1 VRLGIKVGPDDW
13 RDKLTDPREPVHL
26 QIEHAEIYL
35 DLARLDAYEPLF
47 CWLCGRGM
55 PGGLHA
61 STTLAGGVM
70 PNLGS
75 ADPEVRAA
83 SAALLQRTIDVAARE
98 GLAHVVVH
106 PGSCRDWGI
115 REGRT
120 FRTGTPAS
128 PAERDRHLVDALL
141 RLAAYA
147 ADRGVAL
154 LAENMP
160 AYDFAAYD
168 PVDRVHY
175 IDVGFVPYPVLAR
188 AGERGVGLCVD
199 VGHLYA
205 ELSARVPGVDPTPQV
220 MAVTPAL
227 VPHAQLLHLSS
238 VAPPWNGTDS
248 HNGFLDADESLGAIP
263 MRAQLLP
270 WLRLFTGRD
279 LCAVPEP
286 DGGAAVHLDNVRV
299 LHAWMEQLA

>member
-13 RDKLTDPREPVHL
+13 QFKLADPREPIRLH
-26 QIEHAEIYL
+26 IAHAEVYL
-35 DLARLDAYEPLF
+35 DLVRLDAYEPLF
-47 CWLCGRGM
+47 CWLSAGQM
-55 PGGLHA
+55 SSGLHA
-61 STTLAGGVM
+61 STMLSGGVM

-83 SAALLQRTIDVAARE
+83 SAALLERTVDVAAKE
-98 GLAHVVVH
+98 GMAHVVVH

-115 REGRT
+115 RGGRT
-120 FRTGTPAS
+120 FCTGTPAT
-128 PAERDRHLVDALL
+128 PQKRDHHVTDAVL
-141 RLAAYA
+141 RLADYA
-147 ADRGVAL
+147 AARGVAL

-168 PVDRVHY
+168 PIDREHH
-175 IDVGFVPYPVLAR
+175 IDVGFVPYLVLVQL
-188 AGERGVGLCVD
+188 GERGVGLCVD

-205 ELSARVPGVDPTPQV
+205 EMSAQAPGIDPTPQV
-220 MAVTPAL
+220 MAVTRAL
-227 VPHAQLLHLSS
+227 VPYARLLHLST

-248 HNGFLDADESLGAIP
+248 HNGFLDADDALGAIP

-270 WLRLFTGRD
+270 WLHLFAGRD
-279 LCAVPEP
+279 ICAVPEP

-299 LHAWMEQLA
+299 LHAWMEELA

>member
-1 VRLGIKVGPDDW
+1 VRLGIKVGPGDW
-13 RDKLTDPREPVHL
+13 QDKLADPREPVHL
-26 QIEHAEIYL
+26 QIEHAEVYL
-35 DLARLDAYEPLF
+35 DLARLAAYEPLF
-47 CWLCGRGM
+47 CWLSGRGM

-61 STTLAGGVM
+61 STMLPGGVM

-75 ADPEVRAA
+75 ADAELRVA
-83 SAALLQRTIDVAARE
+83 SVSHLERTIDVAAE
-98 GLAHVVVH
+98 AGMVYVVVH

-120 FRTGTPAS
+120 FCTGVPAS
-128 PAERDRHLVDALL
+128 PTERDQRIVDALL

-147 ADRGVAL
+147 RSRGVAL

-175 IDVGFVPYPVLAR
+175 IDVGFVPYPVLVSL
-188 AGERGVGLCVD
+188 GERGVGLCVD

-205 ELSARVPGVDPTPQV
+205 ELSGQAPGVDPTLQV
-220 MAVTPAL
+220 MDVTPDL

-238 VAPPWNGTDS
+238 VVPPWNGTDS
-248 HNGFLDADESLGAIP
+248 HNGFLDADAALGAVP
-263 MRAQLLP
+263 TRAQLRP
-270 WLRLFTGRD
+270 WLRLFAGRD
-279 LCAVPEP
+279 LPAVPEP
-286 DGGAAVHLDNVRV
+286 DGGAAVHLENVRV
-299 LHAWMEQLA
+299 LRAWMGELA